1 MAQTNSEKQ
10 AALRL
15 RRANLGLKRKEFWLT
30 DDEYKELVQ
39 FLAELRRE
47 DISPRYSSKT
57 LESQPDAD
65 N

>member
-47 DISPRYSSKT
+47 DIG
-57 LESQPDAD
+57 
-65 N
+65 